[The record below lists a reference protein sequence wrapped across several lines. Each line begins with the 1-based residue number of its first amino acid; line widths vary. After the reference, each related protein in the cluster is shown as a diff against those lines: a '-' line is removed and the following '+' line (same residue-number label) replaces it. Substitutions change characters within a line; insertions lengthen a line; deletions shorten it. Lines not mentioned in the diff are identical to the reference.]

1 MEAIDQYPFVDN
13 IKDYEYGVKEKN
25 DIIQHALA
33 EEKKVEQDDSLGVD
47 AQVCATIYPQI
58 YPGYDNGECSIH
70 YQYYRA
76 FYNAKQS
83 IYIESQH
90 PGDAY
95 LLKLMKWKLQ
105 TIKDF
110 KIIFIVPIRMMHPIV
125 KAKKEALRYMEQV
138 KNDKNASPPR
148 YYPVF
153 STLASLKQFDNFC
166 LSGMYKSTQ
175 VTEQKVWY
183 DTIYVHSKLCIV
195 DGQWF
200 TIGSANFVDIS
211 FIHDHSELNV
221 CVFDKMESM
230 KLLRKLANKHCEQ
243 DDTFDKM
250 DDVQI
255 IDYMIKMAR
264 SNLKRRASQKVLDG
278 RLYALDPESYASD

>member
-1 MEAIDQYPFVDN
+1 M
-13 IKDYEYGVKEKN
+13 
-25 DIIQHALA
+25 
-33 EEKKVEQDDSLGVD
+33 
-47 AQVCATIYPQI
+47 
-58 YPGYDNGECSIH
+58 
-70 YQYYRA
+70 
-76 FYNAKQS
+76 
-83 IYIESQH
+83 
-90 PGDAY
+90 
-95 LLKLMKWKLQ
+95 
-105 TIKDF
+105 
-110 KIIFIVPIRMMHPIV
+110 
-125 KAKKEALRYMEQV
+125 
-138 KNDKNASPPR
+138 
-148 YYPVF
+148 
-153 STLASLKQFDNFC
+153 
-166 LSGMYKSTQ
+166 
-175 VTEQKVWY
+175 
-183 DTIYVHSKLCIV
+183 

-250 DDVQI
+250 NDAQI